1 MWSVLKIPE
10 NVYKSKSLPRIINI
24 VCDRDRKKREKKE
37 ERETETEIVTWTCSK
52 LF

>member
-24 VCDRDRKKREKKE
+24 VCDRDRKKREKGR
-37 ERETETEIVTWTCSK
+37 ERDRDRDSHMNM
-52 LF
+52 